1 MAATIS
7 SEQLPPV
14 ESNWKEAD
22 SMQIRDLLSV
32 AFHNSVSQM
41 KCICSHGKPISFQ
54 CDRPGCNSF
63 PQRLEDGEE
72 GGGRSFFRIRH
83 IEHPGGAGFAFIP
96 TAGTSFL
103 LFDPGRLVQ
112 LLPQGIDG

>member
-1 MAATIS
+1 
-7 SEQLPPV
+7 
-14 ESNWKEAD
+14 
-22 SMQIRDLLSV
+22 MQIRDLLSV

-54 CDRPGCNSF
+54 CDRPGRNSF

-103 LFDPGRLVQ
+103 LCDPGRLVQ